1 MIAKWESASEIRRW
15 INDKKSF
22 LSQDT
27 VKEAKDNLIK
37 EINLSDPSYD
47 GKFEGPLSPEQDA
60 LVEERAYEELERRL

>member
-1 MIAKWESASEIRRW
+1 M
-15 INDKKSF
+15 
-22 LSQDT
+22 
-27 VKEAKDNLIK
+27 IK